1 MEKSLTIKKQR
12 LFIDLAV
19 PNDIDTAVGQRD
31 LCTLYDIDYFKKL
44 SESNNNIK
52 LKEARFA
59 EEYIEKWT
67 DEILKEL
74 SFRQIIP
81 LLPQVNKLIEEK
93 SLNHLIYSLRK
104 LSSREETECVLNWLK
119 KYVDEWGK

>member
-1 MEKSLTIKKQR
+1 ME
-12 LFIDLAV
+12 
-19 PNDIDTAVGQRD
+19 

-44 SESNNNIK
+44 SENNNNIK

-59 EEYIEKWT
+59 EEYIEKWS

-81 LLPQVNKLIEEK
+81 LLPKLNKLIEDR
-93 SLNHLIYSLRK
+93 SVNHLIYSLRK
-104 LSSREETECVLNWLK
+104 LADRNETECVLNWLE